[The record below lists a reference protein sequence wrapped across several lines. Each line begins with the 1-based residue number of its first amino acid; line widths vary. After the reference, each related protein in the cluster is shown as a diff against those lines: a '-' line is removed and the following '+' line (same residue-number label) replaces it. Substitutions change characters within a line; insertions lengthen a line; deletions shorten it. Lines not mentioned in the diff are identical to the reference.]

1 MPKNTSYSLP
11 KDSRAW
17 QQAVDSIAEL
27 LPDDVN
33 LHDFDALQSLPLF
46 ALIVV
51 LPTEGPTL
59 DIHHYVQSWVDEQPN
74 WHLVTVAED
83 TEASFIDISIEHTT
97 ISPAYAMA
105 GERTNVNN
113 NNSSSNSNSNSHNA
127 TTNTLS
133 DTTTQASTIAKPAF
147 VSAQVFRYL
156 LVPVT
161 DALMH
166 SGKKIAAAHMIDE
179 QLTSRLRHDLSEHYL
194 SQDHLAQNHLAQNN
208 NQSANTNDAA
218 STAPDSNDLVDCH
231 ILSIGHMLRTHKL
244 ACFDM
249 DSTLIEQ
256 EVIVELAK
264 TAGVGMQV
272 SAITEAAMRGEIDFN
287 ESFAQ
292 RVALLR
298 GIPVSVLDEIC
309 ARLTL
314 SVGARTT
321 ISALKALGYHTVLVS
336 GGFTYFAR
344 YIAEQLGID
353 EVHANNLDIDEGEV
367 TGHVQLPIV
376 NGAKKAAI
384 VAHTAERLGIAMSQV
399 VCVGDG
405 ANDLP
410 MMADA
415 DLGIA
420 YRAKSIVQA
429 RADAAVNVTGLE
441 GVLYALGYPAL
452 IPAQ

>member
-1 MPKNTSYSLP
+1 MQKNTSYSLP
-11 KDSRAW
+11 KDSKAW
-17 QQAVDSIAEL
+17 QQAVDSVASL
-27 LPDDVN
+27 LPEGTN
-33 LHDFDALQSLPLF
+33 LHDFDTLQSLPVF

-51 LPTEGPTL
+51 LPTHVSSL
-59 DIHHYVQSWVDEQPN
+59 DIHQYVQSWVDEQPN

-83 TEASFIDISIEHTT
+83 ADANFVDIEIADIDTTQPFAKRSFID
-97 ISPAYAMA
+97 
-105 GERTNVNN
+105 V
-113 NNSSSNSNSNSHNA
+113 
-127 TTNTLS
+127 
-133 DTTTQASTIAKPAF
+133 
-147 VSAQVFRYL
+147 QVFRYL

-161 DALMH
+161 DTLMH
-166 SGKKIAAAHMIDE
+166 PAKKTAAAHIIDD
-179 QLTSRLRHDLSEHYL
+179 QLTTRLRHELIEDYKNSQTAIGSEHL
-194 SQDHLAQNHLAQNN
+194 DV
-208 NQSANTNDAA
+208 
-218 STAPDSNDLVDCH
+218 VDCH
-231 ILSIGHMLRTHKL
+231 ILSVGHMLRTHKL

-264 TAGVGMQV
+264 TAGIGEQV
-272 SAITEAAMRGEIDFN
+272 AAITEAAMRGEMDFD

-292 RVALLR
+292 RVALLK
-298 GIPVSVLDEIC
+298 GISTDVLDDIC
-309 ARLTL
+309 TRLTL
-314 SVGARTT
+314 STGARTT

-353 EVHANNLDIDEGEV
+353 EVHANALDIEDGEV

-384 VAHTAERLGIAMSQV
+384 AEHTAERLGIDMSQV

-410 MMADA
+410 MMALA
-415 DLGIA
+415 DLGVA
-420 YRAKSIVQA
+420 FNAKPIVQA

-441 GVLYALGYPAL
+441 GVLYALGYPAF
-452 IPAQ
+452 ARTK

>member
-1 MPKNTSYSLP
+1 MQKNTSYSLP
-11 KDSRAW
+11 KDSKAW
-17 QQAVDSIAEL
+17 QQAVDSVASL
-27 LPDDVN
+27 LPEGTN
-33 LHDFDALQSLPLF
+33 LHDFDALQSLPVF

-51 LPTEGPTL
+51 LPTHVSSL
-59 DIHHYVQSWVDEQPN
+59 DIHQYVQSWVDEQPN

-83 TEASFIDISIEHTT
+83 ADANFVDIEIADIDTTQPFAKRSFID
-97 ISPAYAMA
+97 
-105 GERTNVNN
+105 V
-113 NNSSSNSNSNSHNA
+113 
-127 TTNTLS
+127 
-133 DTTTQASTIAKPAF
+133 
-147 VSAQVFRYL
+147 QVYRYL

-161 DALMH
+161 DTLMH
-166 SGKKIAAAHMIDE
+166 PAKKTAAAHIIDD
-179 QLTSRLRHDLSEHYL
+179 QLTTRLRHELTEDYKNSQTTIGSEHL
-194 SQDHLAQNHLAQNN
+194 DV
-208 NQSANTNDAA
+208 
-218 STAPDSNDLVDCH
+218 VDCH
-231 ILSIGHMLRTHKL
+231 ILSVGHMLRTHKL

-264 TAGVGMQV
+264 TAGIGEQV
-272 SAITEAAMRGEIDFN
+272 AAITEAAMRGEMDFD

-292 RVALLR
+292 RVALLK
-298 GIPVSVLDEIC
+298 GISTDVLDDIC
-309 ARLTL
+309 TRLTL
-314 SVGARTT
+314 STGARTT

-353 EVHANNLDIDEGEV
+353 EVHANALDIEDGEV

-384 VAHTAERLGIAMSQV
+384 AEHTAERLGIDMSQV

-410 MMADA
+410 MMALA
-415 DLGIA
+415 DLGVA
-420 YRAKSIVQA
+420 FNAKPIVQA

-441 GVLYALGYPAL
+441 GVLYALGYPAF
-452 IPAQ
+452 ARTK

>member
-1 MPKNTSYSLP
+1 MQKNTSYSLP
-11 KDSRAW
+11 KDSKAW
-17 QQAVDSIAEL
+17 QQAVDSVASL
-27 LPDDVN
+27 LPEGTN
-33 LHDFDALQSLPLF
+33 LHDFDALQSLPVF

-51 LPTEGPTL
+51 LPTHVSSL
-59 DIHHYVQSWVDEQPN
+59 DIHQYVQSWVDEQPN

-83 TEASFIDISIEHTT
+83 ADANFVDIEIADIDTTQPFAKRSFID
-97 ISPAYAMA
+97 
-105 GERTNVNN
+105 V
-113 NNSSSNSNSNSHNA
+113 
-127 TTNTLS
+127 
-133 DTTTQASTIAKPAF
+133 
-147 VSAQVFRYL
+147 QVFRYL

-161 DALMH
+161 DTLMH
-166 SGKKIAAAHMIDE
+166 PAKKTAAAHIIDD
-179 QLTSRLRHDLSEHYL
+179 QLTTRLRHELTEDYKNSQTTIGSEHL
-194 SQDHLAQNHLAQNN
+194 DV
-208 NQSANTNDAA
+208 
-218 STAPDSNDLVDCH
+218 VDCH
-231 ILSIGHMLRTHKL
+231 ILSVGHMLRTHKL

-264 TAGVGMQV
+264 TAGIGEQV
-272 SAITEAAMRGEIDFN
+272 AAITEAAMRGEMDFD

-292 RVALLR
+292 RVALLK
-298 GIPVSVLDEIC
+298 GISTDVLDDIC
-309 ARLTL
+309 SRLTL
-314 SVGARTT
+314 STGALTT

-353 EVHANNLDIDEGEV
+353 EVHANALDIEDGDV

-384 VAHTAERLGIAMSQV
+384 AEHTAERLGIDMSQV

-410 MMADA
+410 MMALA
-415 DLGIA
+415 DLGVA
-420 YRAKSIVQA
+420 FNAKPIVQA

-441 GVLYALGYPAL
+441 GVLYALGYPAF
-452 IPAQ
+452 ARTK

>member
-1 MPKNTSYSLP
+1 MQKNTSYSLP
-11 KDSRAW
+11 KDSKAW
-17 QQAVDSIAEL
+17 QQAVDSVASL
-27 LPDDVN
+27 LPEGTN
-33 LHDFDALQSLPLF
+33 LHDFDALQSLPVF

-51 LPTEGPTL
+51 LPTHVSSL
-59 DIHHYVQSWVDEQPN
+59 DIHQYVQSWVDEQPN

-83 TEASFIDISIEHTT
+83 ADANFVDIEIADIDTTQPFAKRSFID
-97 ISPAYAMA
+97 
-105 GERTNVNN
+105 V
-113 NNSSSNSNSNSHNA
+113 
-127 TTNTLS
+127 
-133 DTTTQASTIAKPAF
+133 
-147 VSAQVFRYL
+147 QVFRYL

-161 DALMH
+161 DTLMH
-166 SGKKIAAAHMIDE
+166 PAKKTAAAHIIDD
-179 QLTSRLRHDLSEHYL
+179 QLTTRLRHELTEDYKNSQTTIGSEHL
-194 SQDHLAQNHLAQNN
+194 DV
-208 NQSANTNDAA
+208 
-218 STAPDSNDLVDCH
+218 VDCH
-231 ILSIGHMLRTHKL
+231 ILSVGHMLRTHKL

-264 TAGVGMQV
+264 TAGIGEQV
-272 SAITEAAMRGEIDFN
+272 AAITEAAMRGEMDFD

-292 RVALLR
+292 RVALLK
-298 GIPVSVLDEIC
+298 GISTDVLDDIC
-309 ARLTL
+309 SRLTL
-314 SVGARTT
+314 STGALTT

-353 EVHANNLDIDEGEV
+353 EVHANALDIEDGEV

-384 VAHTAERLGIAMSQV
+384 AEHTAERLGIDMSQV

-410 MMADA
+410 MMALA
-415 DLGIA
+415 DLGVA
-420 YRAKSIVQA
+420 FNAKPIVQA

-441 GVLYALGYPAL
+441 GVLYALGYPAFTRTK
-452 IPAQ
+452 

>member
-1 MPKNTSYSLP
+1 MQKNTSYSLP
-11 KDSRAW
+11 KDSKAW
-17 QQAVDSIAEL
+17 QQAVDSVASL
-27 LPDDVN
+27 LPEGTN
-33 LHDFDALQSLPLF
+33 LHDFDALQSLPVF

-51 LPTEGPTL
+51 LPTHVSSL
-59 DIHHYVQSWVDEQPN
+59 DIHQYVQSWVDEQPN

-83 TEASFIDISIEHTT
+83 ADANFVDIEIADIDTTQPFAKRSFID
-97 ISPAYAMA
+97 
-105 GERTNVNN
+105 V
-113 NNSSSNSNSNSHNA
+113 
-127 TTNTLS
+127 
-133 DTTTQASTIAKPAF
+133 
-147 VSAQVFRYL
+147 QVFRYL

-161 DALMH
+161 DTLMH
-166 SGKKIAAAHMIDE
+166 PAKKTAAAHIIDD
-179 QLTSRLRHDLSEHYL
+179 QLTTRLRHELTEDYKNSQTTIGSEHL
-194 SQDHLAQNHLAQNN
+194 DV
-208 NQSANTNDAA
+208 
-218 STAPDSNDLVDCH
+218 VDCH
-231 ILSIGHMLRTHKL
+231 ILSVGHMLRTHKL

-264 TAGVGMQV
+264 TAGIGEQV
-272 SAITEAAMRGEIDFN
+272 AAITEAAMRGEMDFD

-292 RVALLR
+292 RVALLK
-298 GIPVSVLDEIC
+298 GISTDVLDDIC
-309 ARLTL
+309 TRLTL
-314 SVGARTT
+314 STGARTT

-353 EVHANNLDIDEGEV
+353 EVHANALDIEDGDV

-384 VAHTAERLGIAMSQV
+384 AEHTAERLGIDMSQV

-410 MMADA
+410 MMALA
-415 DLGIA
+415 DLGVA
-420 YRAKSIVQA
+420 FNAKPIVQA

-441 GVLYALGYPAL
+441 GVLYALGYPAF
-452 IPAQ
+452 ARTK

>member
-1 MPKNTSYSLP
+1 MQKNTSYSLP
-11 KDSRAW
+11 KDSKAW
-17 QQAVDSIAEL
+17 QQAVDSVASL
-27 LPDDVN
+27 LPAGTN
-33 LHDFDALQSLPLF
+33 LHDFDALQSLPIF

-51 LPTEGPTL
+51 LPTHVSSL
-59 DIHHYVQSWVDEQPN
+59 DIHQYVQSWVDEQPN

-83 TEASFIDISIEHTT
+83 AEANFVDVEIADIDTTQPFAKHSFID
-97 ISPAYAMA
+97 
-105 GERTNVNN
+105 V
-113 NNSSSNSNSNSHNA
+113 
-127 TTNTLS
+127 
-133 DTTTQASTIAKPAF
+133 
-147 VSAQVFRYL
+147 QVFRYL

-161 DALMH
+161 DTLMH
-166 SGKKIAAAHMIDE
+166 PAKKTAAAHIIDD
-179 QLTSRLRHDLSEHYL
+179 QLTTRLRHELTEDYKNSQTTIGSEHL
-194 SQDHLAQNHLAQNN
+194 DV
-208 NQSANTNDAA
+208 
-218 STAPDSNDLVDCH
+218 VDCH
-231 ILSIGHMLRTHKL
+231 ILSVGHMLRTHKL

-264 TAGVGMQV
+264 TAGIGEQV
-272 SAITEAAMRGEIDFN
+272 AAITEAAMRGEMDFD

-292 RVALLR
+292 RVALLK
-298 GIPVSVLDEIC
+298 GISTDVLDDIC
-309 ARLTL
+309 TRLTL
-314 SVGARTT
+314 STGARTT

-353 EVHANNLDIDEGEV
+353 EVHANALDIEDGEV

-384 VAHTAERLGIAMSQV
+384 AEHTAERLGIDMSQV

-410 MMADA
+410 MMALA
-415 DLGIA
+415 DLGVA
-420 YRAKSIVQA
+420 FNAKPIVQA

-441 GVLYALGYPAL
+441 GVLYALGYPAFTRTK
-452 IPAQ
+452 

>member
-1 MPKNTSYSLP
+1 MPKNTPYSLP
-11 KDSRAW
+11 KDSKAW
-17 QQAVDSIAEL
+17 QQAVDSVASL
-27 LPDDVN
+27 LPDDTN
-33 LHDFDALQSLPLF
+33 LQDFDALQSLPVF

-51 LPTEGPTL
+51 LPAHVSAL
-59 DIHHYVQSWVDEQPN
+59 DIHQYIQSWVDEQPS

-83 TEASFIDISIEHTT
+83 TEAAFVNITIDVKDVD
-97 ISPAYAMA
+97 PAY
-105 GERTNVNN
+105 V
-113 NNSSSNSNSNSHNA
+113 SNA
-127 TTNTLS
+127 TTSTDS
-133 DTTTQASTIAKPAF
+133 TSTDSKIADSQSKTIAEPPF
-147 VSAQVFRYL
+147 VPAQVFRYL

-161 DALMH
+161 DTLMH
-166 SGKKIAAAHMIDE
+166 PGKKTAAAHIIDD
-179 QLTSRLRHDLSEHYL
+179 QLTTSLRRDLAENYSKDY
-194 SQDHLAQNHLAQNN
+194 
-208 NQSANTNDAA
+208 
-218 STAPDSNDLVDCH
+218 PDSKKTALDDRNLVDCH

-244 ACFDM
+244 VCFDM

-264 TAGVGMQV
+264 TAGIGEEVA
-272 SAITEAAMRGEIDFN
+272 AITEAAMRGEIEFD

-292 RVALLR
+292 RVDLLK
-298 GIPVSVLDEIC
+298 GIPTTVLDEIC

-314 SVGARTT
+314 STGARTT
-321 ISALKALGYHTVLVS
+321 ISAFKALGYHTVLVS

-353 EVHANNLDIDEGEV
+353 EVHANHLDVEGGEV

-384 VAHTAERLGIAMSQV
+384 VTGIAERLGIELSQV

-410 MMADA
+410 MMAIA
-415 DLGIA
+415 DLGVA
-420 YRAKSIVQA
+420 YLAKPIVQA
-429 RADAAVNVTGLE
+429 RADVAVNVTGLE
-441 GVLYALGYPAL
+441 GVLYTLGYPAL

>member
-1 MPKNTSYSLP
+1 MQKNTSYSLP
-11 KDSRAW
+11 KDSKAW
-17 QQAVDSIAEL
+17 QQAVDSVASL
-27 LPDDVN
+27 LPEGTN
-33 LHDFDALQSLPLF
+33 LHDFDALQSLPVF

-51 LPTEGPTL
+51 LPTHVSSL
-59 DIHHYVQSWVDEQPN
+59 DIHQYVQSWVDEQPN

-83 TEASFIDISIEHTT
+83 ADANFVDIEIADIDTTQPFAKRSFID
-97 ISPAYAMA
+97 
-105 GERTNVNN
+105 V
-113 NNSSSNSNSNSHNA
+113 
-127 TTNTLS
+127 
-133 DTTTQASTIAKPAF
+133 
-147 VSAQVFRYL
+147 QVFRYL

-161 DALMH
+161 DTLMH
-166 SGKKIAAAHMIDE
+166 PAKKTAAAHIIDD
-179 QLTSRLRHDLSEHYL
+179 QLTTRLRHDLTEDYKNSQTAIGSEHL
-194 SQDHLAQNHLAQNN
+194 DV
-208 NQSANTNDAA
+208 
-218 STAPDSNDLVDCH
+218 VDCH
-231 ILSIGHMLRTHKL
+231 ILSVGHMLRTHKL

-264 TAGVGMQV
+264 TAGIGEQV
-272 SAITEAAMRGEIDFN
+272 AAITEAAMRGEIDFD

-292 RVALLR
+292 RLALLK
-298 GIPVSVLDEIC
+298 GISTDVLDDIC
-309 ARLTL
+309 TRLTL
-314 SVGARTT
+314 STGARTT

-353 EVHANNLDIDEGEV
+353 EVHANALDIEDGEV

-384 VAHTAERLGIAMSQV
+384 AEHTAERLGIDMSQV

-410 MMADA
+410 MMALA
-415 DLGIA
+415 DLGVA
-420 YRAKSIVQA
+420 FNAKPIVQA

-441 GVLYALGYPAL
+441 GVLYALGYPAF
-452 IPAQ
+452 ARTK